1 MLINKINL
9 KDIFIP
15 KCLFCIRKKR
25 KIYKLLLK
33 ESMNIMIDKLDIFN
47 VFKNLCS
54 IEYLND
60 YNNCHL
66 NEIKMPEECS
76 NNISNISNLDKE
88 LNIIY

>member
-33 ESMNIMIDKLDIFN
+33 ESMNIMIEKLDIFN
-47 VFKNLCS
+47 VFKNICS

-60 YNNCHL
+60 YNNHHL

-76 NNISNISNLDKE
+76 NNISNISN
-88 LNIIY
+88 